1 VKRNRELSALRLS
14 FSLLSSRQKKKY
26 MFALFIQ
33 SSLAFLDLIGVALIS
48 LIGSLAI
55 RGVQSLTPGDRV
67 TYILEMIGL
76 QSRSLQFQ
84 VAALGF
90 LAVIFL
96 SGKTILSYLF
106 TRKLLH
112 FLAAISSEIS
122 SNLISKT
129 LSGGHLALQNK
140 SKAEIQYSTGDGVT
154 AITVGILGLAA
165 SLTADLFLLLLLIA
179 GISIVDPYT
188 AITTFL
194 FFGAVGTIMYFS
206 LHKRARQLS
215 KRVVELNIK
224 GSETIFEV
232 IGAFREIYV
241 RNRVNFYV
249 EEISALKKEYAGKS
263 ADQTLLPNLSKYAI
277 ELSVTIGTLLV
288 AGVQFSTQDSS
299 RAAAAL
305 ALFLAAG
312 SRLAP
317 ALLRIQQN
325 SIQIQSNSSLAE
337 PTIELIREHESIQ
350 ILVEETTKPINSEV
364 AFLPIVNLKNVTFS
378 YSSSKSPVLDDINLT
393 VSEGEMLALVGPSGS
408 GKSTLIDLILGL
420 LTPSSGQVSISYIN
434 PKKSISTWP
443 GMIGYV
449 PQNVNLLNASV
460 SRNLSLGYKE
470 GTFDQK
476 TMRKSLELAKLSEIP
491 LELKVGENGANL
503 SGGQRQRLGIARA
516 LMFEPKLLILDEATS
531 ALDSETEHAISASL
545 EQLRGKITLIVVAH
559 RLSTVKSA
567 TKVAYLDNGKLLAS
581 GTFEE
586 VRLKIPAFDKQAKL
600 MGL

>member
-1 VKRNRELSALRLS
+1 
-14 FSLLSSRQKKKY
+14 
-26 MFALFIQ
+26 
-33 SSLAFLDLIGVALIS
+33 
-48 LIGSLAI
+48 
-55 RGVQSLTPGDRV
+55 
-67 TYILEMIGL
+67 
-76 QSRSLQFQ
+76 
-84 VAALGF
+84 
-90 LAVIFL
+90 
-96 SGKTILSYLF
+96 
-106 TRKLLH
+106 
-112 FLAAISSEIS
+112 
-122 SNLISKT
+122 
-129 LSGGHLALQNK
+129 
-140 SKAEIQYSTGDGVT
+140 
-154 AITVGILGLAA
+154 
-165 SLTADLFLLLLLIA
+165 
-179 GISIVDPYT
+179 
-188 AITTFL
+188 
-194 FFGAVGTIMYFS
+194 
-206 LHKRARQLS
+206 
-215 KRVVELNIK
+215 
-224 GSETIFEV
+224 
-232 IGAFREIYV
+232 
-241 RNRVNFYV
+241 
-249 EEISALKKEYAGKS
+249 
-263 ADQTLLPNLSKYAI
+263 
-277 ELSVTIGTLLV
+277 
-288 AGVQFSTQDSS
+288 
-299 RAAAAL
+299 
-305 ALFLAAG
+305 
-312 SRLAP
+312 
-317 ALLRIQQN
+317 
-325 SIQIQSNSSLAE
+325 LAE

>member
-1 VKRNRELSALRLS
+1 VKRRRELSALQLS
-14 FSLLSSRQKKKY
+14 FSLLTSLQKKKY
-26 MFALFIQ
+26 IFALLIQ
-33 SSLAFLDLIGVALIS
+33 SALAFLDLVGVALIS

-55 RGVQSLTPGDRV
+55 RGVQSLTPGERV
-67 TYILEMIGL
+67 TYILELVGL
-76 QSRSLQFQ
+76 QSRSIQFQ
-84 VAALGF
+84 VATLSL
-90 LAVIFL
+90 LAVVFL

-122 SNLISKT
+122 SSLIKKT
-129 LSGGHLALQNK
+129 LASGHLALQNK

-154 AITVGILGLAA
+154 AMTVGILGLAA
-165 SLTADLFLLLLLIA
+165 SLTADLFLLLMLIA

-188 AITTFL
+188 AVTTFL
-194 FFGAVGTIMYFS
+194 FFGTVGTIMYFS
-206 LHKRARQLS
+206 LHKRARYLS
-215 KRVVELNIK
+215 KQVVELNIK

-241 RNRVNFYV
+241 RNRVDFYV
-249 EEISALKKEYAGKS
+249 KEISALKKDFAAKS

-299 RAAAAL
+299 RAAASL

-325 SIQIQSNSSLAE
+325 SIQIQANSSLAE
-337 PTIELIREHESIQ
+337 PTIGLIREHDSIQ
-350 ILVEETTKPINSEV
+350 ILVEENAQPINSEI
-364 AFLPIVNLKNVTFS
+364 AFLPKVNLRNVTFS
-378 YSSSKSPVLDDINLT
+378 YTSRKPPVLDEINLS
-393 VSEGEMLALVGPSGS
+393 VLEGEMLALVGPSGS

-420 LTPSSGQVSISYIN
+420 LTPSTGEVSISD
-434 PKKSISTWP
+434 KSPQSAISTWP
-443 GMIGYV
+443 GKIGYV
-449 PQNVNLLNASV
+449 PQHVNLMNASV
-460 SRNLSLGYKE
+460 SKNLSLGYKD
-470 GTFDQK
+470 GTFDDEK
-476 TMRKSLELAKLSEIP
+476 MKKSLELAKLSEIS
-491 LELKVGENGANL
+491 LELNIGENGANL

-516 LMFEPKLLILDEATS
+516 LLFEPKLLILDEATS
-531 ALDSETEHAISASL
+531 ALDSETEQAISSSL

-567 TKVAYLDNGKLLAS
+567 TKVAYLDQGKLLAL

-586 VRLKIPAFDKQAKL
+586 VRSRIPAFDIQAKL